1 MSEKYYL
8 CIDLKS
14 FYASVEC
21 IELGLDPMTTN
32 LVVAD
37 KERTDKTICLAIT
50 PAMKALGIKNRCRLF
65 EIPKNVEYITAV
77 PRMKRYIDYSAD
89 IYSIYLKY
97 ISKDDIH
104 VYSID
109 EAFMDVTNYLALYQM
124 DAITLGRTIM
134 EDIYNTFGLRAT
146 CGVGTNMYL
155 AKIAL
160 DITAKHSPDFIGFLD
175 EDLYKETLWDYTPLT
190 DFWRVGP
197 GTVRRLATMGIY
209 TMKDIAEAN
218 EDVLYNAFGVDAEL
232 LIDHAFGIEPTTM
245 YQIKHY
251 KPQSNCLTSGQV
263 LMCDYNFDDGL
274 LVVKEMIDALC
285 LDLVDQELVTGSV
298 TLHVGYSNALNM
310 KPAHGTTRL
319 DINTNS
325 DLIIIPAVTN
335 LYREIVRPNIGIRRI
350 NITFNNVMPE
360 GYTQYTFF
368 MDIEALERNKKIQK
382 AMIEIKSKFGKN
394 AVLKG
399 KDLQKNANAI
409 ERNRQIGGHKSGEN

>member
-190 DFWRVGP
+190 DF
-197 GTVRRLATMGIY
+197 
-209 TMKDIAEAN
+209 
-218 EDVLYNAFGVDAEL
+218 
-232 LIDHAFGIEPTTM
+232 
-245 YQIKHY
+245 
-251 KPQSNCLTSGQV
+251 
-263 LMCDYNFDDGL
+263 
-274 LVVKEMIDALC
+274 
-285 LDLVDQELVTGSV
+285 
-298 TLHVGYSNALNM
+298 
-310 KPAHGTTRL
+310 
-319 DINTNS
+319 
-325 DLIIIPAVTN
+325 
-335 LYREIVRPNIGIRRI
+335 
-350 NITFNNVMPE
+350 
-360 GYTQYTFF
+360 
-368 MDIEALERNKKIQK
+368 
-382 AMIEIKSKFGKN
+382 
-394 AVLKG
+394 
-399 KDLQKNANAI
+399 
-409 ERNRQIGGHKSGEN
+409 